1 MRMFQECF
9 EKPEFR
15 HHVERRRM
23 DRVAAK
29 VAQKIRVFLEQNGPD
44 TRARKKQ
51 SGHHSGRT
59 ASHDATPG
67 LRFPHP
73 VVLL

>member
-1 MRMFQECF
+1 MRMFQERF
-9 EKPEFR
+9 EYAELR
-15 HHVERRRM
+15 HYVECRRM
-23 DRVAAK
+23 DRIATK
-29 VAQKIRVFLEQNGPD
+29 VAQKIRVLLQQNGSD
-44 TRARKKQ
+44 TRTRKKQ